1 MNQETKEQLVSHFQD
16 KSIVWHG
23 THYFLSVIDI
33 FKIENSL
40 LIGREKL
47 Q

>member
-23 THYFLSVIDI
+23 TDWFLYVIQI
-33 FKIENSL
+33 FKIENSV
-40 LIGREKL
+40 LIGRGKL